1 MRNGVSDD
9 VVLLEEIERLED
21 VREEWI
27 RLAEGAGHPF
37 ATWEW
42 NATWWRWFGAGRPL
56 YSFRCRDRGGEV
68 VAILPLYVA
77 AARPVR
83 VARFLGYGNL
93 QSPVC
98 APAHM
103 ELAARAL
110 RQSTEPRPGGCRLLM
125 AERLPGDQGWG
136 SLLGGK
142 LLATGHD
149 PVLRFRGMTWEDYL
163 ASRSRNFR
171 EQLRRRERRLV
182 KEHGLTFRL
191 ADDVERLPADMD
203 ALFRLHRARW
213 GTETTGVFDGNGGSF
228 HREFALAALRRG
240 WLRLWL
246 AEVDGEPVASWY
258 GWRFAG
264 AEWYYQAGRDP
275 RFERLS
281 LGTVLLTHTVREACR
296 DGADAY
302 HFMGGT
308 SEERYKQRFTEE
320 DAGTESRLLGSG
332 ALAQAGGLA
341 IAIGRSL
348 PGSARKRVKR
358 IAG

>member
-1 MRNGVSDD
+1 VVSTSDD
-9 VVLLEEIERLED
+9 VVQLEEIERLED
-21 VREEWI
+21 AREEWI

-42 NATWWRWFGAGRPL
+42 NAGWWRWFGAGRPL
-56 YSFRCRDRGGEV
+56 YSFLCRDRSGDV

-77 AARPVR
+77 ATRPMR

-98 APAHM
+98 APANR

-110 RQSTEPRPGGCRLLM
+110 WQATRSGRGGCRVVI

-136 SLLGGK
+136 QLLGGK

-149 PVLRFRGMTWEDYL
+149 PVVRFDGMTWEDFL

-171 EQLRRRERRLV
+171 EQVRRRERRLV
-182 KEHGLTFRL
+182 EEYGLTFRL
-191 ADDVERLPADMD
+191 ADDPERLPADMET
-203 ALFRLHRARW
+203 LFRLHTTRW
-213 GTETTGVFDGNGGSF
+213 GPETTGVFEGAGGSF
-228 HREFALAALRRG
+228 HREFADAALRRG

-246 AEVDGEPVASWY
+246 AEIDGEPVATWY
-258 GWRFAG
+258 GWRFAR

-275 RFERLS
+275 RFDRLS
-281 LGTVLLTHTVREACR
+281 LGNVLLTHTVREACR
-296 DGADAY
+296 EGAEAY

-308 SEERYKQRFTEE
+308 SLEAYKRRFAKE
-320 DAGTESRLLGSG
+320 DVGTESRLLGSG
-332 ALAQAGGLA
+332 VLARAGGAA
-341 IAIGRSL
+341 ITIGKSL
-348 PGSARKRVKR
+348 PGPARRRVKR